1 MSKELRKVVFAD
13 NLGNLMYDTDFH
25 GPWTLSE
32 QTLSVPERKTSII
45 DIPGRDGTIDL
56 AQVISNG
63 EPRYK
68 QRDLSLRF
76 ECSVGCRDERSALI
90 YELIN
95 RINGRYCHITL
106 PDKPLHYLEGY
117 IDVLPEY
124 NDENHA
130 SVRVNASVAP
140 YFVSKN
146 WIHYD
151 IEATGTM
158 ESVILHNRGG
168 KRVIPQISAYAI
180 APNMPNIMIRSSA
193 LTTTLADYSTH
204 MFEELAMDYDQAH
217 IIRYMGSGHLVITW
231 REAFL

>member
-1 MSKELRKVVFAD
+1 MSKEHRKVVFED
-13 NLGNLMYDTDFH
+13 RVGQLMYDTDFH
-25 GPWTLSE
+25 GPWTFTA
-32 QTLSVPERKTSII
+32 QILSVPERKTSII

-56 AQVISNG
+56 AQAISNG

-68 QRDLSLRF
+68 QRELSLRF
-76 ECSVGCRDERSALI
+76 ECSVGCRDERTALI
-90 YELIN
+90 FDFIN

-117 IDVLPEY
+117 VDVQPEY

-130 SVRVNASVAP
+130 AVLVNASVAP

-151 IEATGTM
+151 IDATGTM
-158 ESVILHNRGG
+158 ESIIIHNHGG

-180 APNMPNIMIRSSA
+180 APNMPNIMIRSGA
-193 LTTTLADYSTH
+193 LSTTLNDYSTH
-204 MFEELAMDYDQAH
+204 LFDELAMDYDQAH